1 MTATRDRGVMHG
13 TVPASRANEPI
24 PGLGPVTELP
34 GYGPVRERQHAG
46 NLPVD
51 DRKRGY
57 VYVWFVESQSDPE
70 HDPVVIWLNGGP
82 GTSSFIGQFTEGGP
96 YRIVTDPE
104 VRLADNPFSWNRR
117 ANLMMIDQP
126 TGTGLSVALDDKV
139 HARTELQASG
149 QLYHAL
155 QCFYRQLPEFRSNDL
170 YLFGESYAGVY
181 VPLLATAIL
190 EGNAAGRPR
199 INLRG
204 VGVGDGWVDPI
215 VQQQTYGEYAYAHG
229 LIDPVERRH
238 VAGLYDDCACAIR
251 DSQPVASRHA
261 DKVCNRIEEY
271 ISKVS
276 GGTNV
281 YDVRMIG
288 DYDFAPIGV
297 YLDRPDVRAALN
309 VAPQAAPWHETAK
322 RVAYL
327 LERGEQDSWA
337 WLYPRLFESLRVLIY
352 SGVYDMDCNFMGT
365 DAWLAGQHWSYRDDF
380 LKQSRRPWLVGGR
393 VAGSLRQADSLMRSV
408 PLAGDD
414 SASGGGSLTQVVIR
428 GAGHLVPMDVPAVAL
443 ALLEGFLHG
452 DPPLAAHVD

>member
-1 MTATRDRGVMHG
+1 MTAAGTGAGAGTGDGAGAGTGDDGVAARP
-13 TVPASRANEPI
+13 V
-24 PGLGPVTELP
+24 PGLAPVTALP
-34 GYGPVRERQHAG
+34 GYGPVRERQWAG

-51 DRKRGY
+51 DAARGF
-57 VYVWFVESQSDPE
+57 VYVWLVESRTDPV

-96 YRIVTDPE
+96 YRIVTEPE
-104 VRLADNPFSWNRR
+104 LGLVDNPSSWNRR
-117 ANLMMIDQP
+117 ANLLMIDQP

-139 HARTELQASG
+139 HARTEPQASA
-149 QLYHAL
+149 QLYEAL
-155 QCFYRQLPEFRSNDL
+155 QRLFAALPQFRANDL

-181 VPLLATAIL
+181 LPLLATTIL
-190 EGNAAGRPR
+190 DGNAAGRPHV
-199 INLRG
+199 NLRG
-204 VGVGDGWVDPI
+204 IGVGDGWVDPI

-229 LIDPVERRH
+229 LIDPVERQR

-251 DSQPVASRHA
+251 ESEPESSRHA

-288 DYDFAPIGV
+288 DYDFSPIGR

-309 VAPQAAPWHETAK
+309 VAPQAPPWHETSK

-337 WLYPRLFESLRVLIY
+337 GLFPRLFESLRVLIY

-365 DAWLAGQHWSYRDDF
+365 DAWLAEQRWSYRDAF
-380 LKQSRRPWLVGGR
+380 LGTPRRPWLVDGA
-393 VAGSLRQADSLMRSV
+393 VAGSLRQVAD
-408 PLAGDD
+408 
-414 SASGGGSLTQVVIR
+414 GGSLTQVVVQ
-428 GAGHLVPMDVPAVAL
+428 GAGHLVPMDVPEVAL
-443 ALLEGFLHG
+443 ALLDGFLHG
-452 DPPLAAHVD
+452 DPPLVAQPVP